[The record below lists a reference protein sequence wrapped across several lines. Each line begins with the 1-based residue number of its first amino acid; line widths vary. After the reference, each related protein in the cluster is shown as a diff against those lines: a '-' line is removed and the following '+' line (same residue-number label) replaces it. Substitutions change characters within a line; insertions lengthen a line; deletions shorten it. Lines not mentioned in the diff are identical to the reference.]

1 MSIYVGLSAKIRLR
15 CHRYLL
21 VPIVHAL
28 VVVHSYIKLACT
40 TSYRPS
46 YCSAYCRKR
55 VHRLASLSFVS
66 LQTPSFARLST
77 RTSMMC
83 ENHKLA
89 QYFFCAR
96 YKWSYIYIACTQ
108 PGKCTL
114 LCMVLCM
121 SFPVNVLTPMTR
133 RGSLLPFATSTNKLG
148 NLNARTGCSCF
159 HILHVAKATWQQCSK
174 TIRAVNFC
182 RFPGPLNWAITGMN
196 QKASLAV
203 LLFVVPLFIK
213 PN

>member
-1 MSIYVGLSAKIRLR
+1 MSDRPRRFDFDVTAIYWYQSAMRLSL
-15 CHRYLL
+15 Y
-21 VPIVHAL
+21 IV
-28 VVVHSYIKLACT
+28 IKLACT

-89 QYFFCAR
+89 QCFFCAR

-121 SFPVNVLTPMTR
+121 AFLVNVLTPMTH

-159 HILHVAKATWQQCSK
+159 HILLVQK
-174 TIRAVNFC
+174 R
-182 RFPGPLNWAITGMN
+182 PGNSV
-196 QKASLAV
+196 QKLCV
-203 LLFVVPLFIK
+203 Q
-213 PN
+213 